1 MKKKLIVLSGAGV
14 SAESGLKTFRDSD
27 GLWENHNVM
36 EVATPE
42 AWRAN
47 KELVLRF
54 YNERRRNL
62 ISVVPNEGHYAI
74 AGLEKY
80 YEVCVVTQNVDDLH
94 ERAGSTNILHLHGE
108 LNKSRSTWDESLVY
122 DCRGDINIGDTC
134 ELGSQLRP
142 HVVWFGEA
150 VPLIALAANEMST
163 ADIIII
169 VGTSLQVYPAAG
181 LIEYARSDAPV
192 FYIDP
197 KPATNQEL
205 MRRHTLKIIAEK
217 ATTGLRKVF
226 EELTST

>member
-1 MKKKLIVLSGAGV
+1 
-14 SAESGLKTFRDSD
+14 
-27 GLWENHNVM
+27 
-36 EVATPE
+36 
-42 AWRAN
+42 
-47 KELVLRF
+47 
-54 YNERRRNL
+54 
-62 ISVVPNEGHYAI
+62 
-74 AGLEKY
+74 
-80 YEVCVVTQNVDDLH
+80 
-94 ERAGSTNILHLHGE
+94 
-108 LNKSRSTWDESLVY
+108 
-122 DCRGDINIGDTC
+122 
-134 ELGSQLRP
+134 LRP